1 MLHLKRNIRTYFK
14 NKHLCYLVGKAA
26 RAYRLSKFYTSFNEI
41 KTINPS
47 CADYLIGI
55 GFEHWARSHFPGN
68 QYNIMTSNVAESW
81 NAVLRE
87 ARELPIM
94 PLLEYI
100 RSKLMTWFAERRNVS
115 KRERG
120 RITPRVSE
128 IVQANFEES
137 GGLHVSTINN
147 MEFDVKEKNGT
158 SFHVNLNTKTCS
170 CFSFQTLM
178 IPCAHAIA
186 AAITEKISVESLVSD
201 IYSLDKLASAYTD
214 VVYPITDAVCGT
226 EQIVEGGTGNLKI
239 LPPVTKRPPGRPR
252 KSRILSTGEIRVR
265 TNNLLLILIL
275 FFPNRRTTF
284 GR

>member
-1 MLHLKRNIRTYFK
+1 MLHLKRNIRTSFK

-26 RAYRLSKFYTSFNEI
+26 RAYRLSEFYTAFNEI

-201 IYSLDKLASAYTD
+201 IYILDKLASAYTD
-214 VVYPITDAVCGT
+214 VVYQITDAVCGI

-239 LPPVTKRPPGRPR
+239 FPPVTKRPPGRPR